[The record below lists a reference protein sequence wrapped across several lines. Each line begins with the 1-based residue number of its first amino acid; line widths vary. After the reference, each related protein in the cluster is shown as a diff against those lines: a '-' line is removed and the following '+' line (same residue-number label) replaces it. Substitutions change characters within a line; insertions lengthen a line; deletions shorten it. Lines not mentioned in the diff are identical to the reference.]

1 MTFLNSM
8 SSYFVVKK
16 GFIDFAVPVPKNLT
30 LAEFSS
36 S

>member
-1 MTFLNSM
+1 M
-8 SSYFVVKK
+8 SSYLVVKN
-16 GFIDFAVPVPKNLT
+16 GLIDLDVPVPKNLT